1 MHQYY
6 TGMSV
11 NPPPAYLRRRSRL
24 TRTRPLMYQPPVRNP
39 TRPTIPLSS
48 PSKISQNT
56 YFPKR
61 GRVMITTSLSPGRR
75 TMPGTDPLL
84 PSIRPTRNPTS
95 QTLELIAEEDT
106 HPSLPI
112 RRRVLE
118 DDTSLRYQFT
128 HVAGGI
134 WQLLKDVPPGQ
145 QFILTILGLVVLVVL
160 SSIMNA
166 LGHFIDQF
174 TNPLYIYSGIIVS
187 VLGIYEF
194 LIKKSR

>member
-11 NPPPAYLRRRSRL
+11 DPPPAYLRRRSRL
-24 TRTRPLMYQPPVRNP
+24 TRTRPVMYQPPVRNP

-95 QTLELIAEEDT
+95 QTLHQITEQDT
-106 HPSLPI
+106 NPTLPFE
-112 RRRVLE
+112 LE
-118 DDTSLRYQFT
+118 DDPSLRYQIT
-128 HVAGGI
+128 RIARGI
-134 WQLLKDVPPGQ
+134 WQLLKDVPPGKRS
-145 QFILTILGLVVLVVL
+145 ILALLGLGILIVL
-160 SSIMNA
+160 SWILNA

-174 TNPLYIYSGIIVS
+174 TNPLYIYSGITASAIV
-187 VLGIYEF
+187 IYEF
-194 LIKKSR
+194 SIKKSR